1 MIVNAINGV
10 WFDTYIMQIMIQQE
24 LGRLTNY
31 LETNQ
36 ILKTF
41 QSELKIFITWKK
53 KNSIGISVFGYE
65 NKVKYPMYVSKIC
78 FEKNC

>member
-31 LETNQ
+31 LEAN
-36 ILKTF
+36 
-41 QSELKIFITWKK
+41 
-53 KNSIGISVFGYE
+53 
-65 NKVKYPMYVSKIC
+65 
-78 FEKNC
+78 